1 MQLTTFRSF
10 NTKDK
15 LYTRYIYIF
24 GYMLLCHLH
33 TVLSRK
39 MHLLLSTENE
49 FWLWHLSFKYFR
61 KLYYVSKLPASLST
75 QSWWGMRNPNYNSHD
90 IIFDKN
96 VHCCRRGNCSQPT
109 EKPSH
114 WLLKVLMLSLVNTI
128 IGFQVIFSL
137 EGSSGVRSIIM
148 QLFSTQVLN
157 MTMLRSMMDPSR
169 SGTMAPPS
177 QGPSPAPA
185 LAWSSGST
193 PVFIILQLDSL
204 P

>member
-1 MQLTTFRSF
+1 MLNQQPPPAFTRPCLMATSKMRTAGISTSLSVRWMKTYCLLHHQKVLQGSTSYLTVHLNMQLTTFRSF

-109 EKPSH
+109 KRPSH
-114 WLLKVLMLSLVNTI
+114 WLLKVLMLSLVNMI
-128 IGFQVIFSL
+128 IGFQVMFSL
-137 EGSSGVRSIIM
+137 GG
-148 QLFSTQVLN
+148 
-157 MTMLRSMMDPSR
+157 
-169 SGTMAPPS
+169 PP
-177 QGPSPAPA
+177 
-185 LAWSSGST
+185 
-193 PVFIILQLDSL
+193 
-204 P
+204 

>member
-1 MQLTTFRSF
+1 MLNQQPPPAFTRPCLMATSKMRTAGISTSLSVRWMKTYCLLHHQKVLQGSTSYLTVHLNMQLTTFRSF

-109 EKPSH
+109 KRPSH
-114 WLLKVLMLSLVNTI
+114 WLLKVLMLSLENTI
-128 IGFQVIFSL
+128 IGFQVMFSL
-137 EGSSGVRSIIM
+137 GG
-148 QLFSTQVLN
+148 
-157 MTMLRSMMDPSR
+157 
-169 SGTMAPPS
+169 PP
-177 QGPSPAPA
+177 
-185 LAWSSGST
+185 
-193 PVFIILQLDSL
+193 
-204 P
+204 